1 MVEERLARRLVK
13 AVDTNVVLRLLIT
26 DDPAQTAVAE
36 RALADP
42 VLVTLTVLLETAWVM
57 GSRFGFSRD
66 TIASVLL
73 RFIDRPVVTVEQPM
87 LVRWAIERFR
97 LVGDFADLIHLVSA
111 RSATSFATF
120 DRGVARAAGPDSP
133 IPIETLA

>member
-1 MVEERLARRLVK
+1 MK
-13 AVDTNVVLRLLIT
+13 AVDTNVVLRLLIA

-36 RALADP
+36 HMLVDP

-57 GSRFGFSRD
+57 RSRYAFSRAA
-66 TIASVLL
+66 IASVLV
-73 RFIDRPVVTVEQPM
+73 RFIDRPVVTVEEPM

-97 LVGDFADLIHLVSA
+97 LGGDFADLIHLVSA

-120 DRGVARAAGPDSP
+120 DRAIARAAGPDSP